1 VYKKAGETR
10 LFYVGPVNANFVSA
24 AESHWAQGKEEG
36 VPHSDSMQ
44 ETDDAAMRPMA
55 PAPSG
60 CRLKNC
66 HAALLLPYLEQLNLV
81 SRA

>member
-1 VYKKAGETR
+1 MGRA
-10 LFYVGPVNANFVSA
+10 NANFAPA

-36 VPHSDSMQ
+36 AWHRYSMRA
-44 ETDDAAMRPMA
+44 TDDAAMRPMA

-66 HAALLLPYLEQLNLV
+66 HAALLLRYLERLNLL
-81 SRA
+81 SRALPGNF